1 MTFYACFLACLDSP
15 WLYAFIFLS
24 VSLNQFH
31 AYICFIF
38 CGKKGAQR
46 FSFCS
51 NATWVA
57 NPIGSYAENKS
68 ILYFFFSIS
77 SPQSST
83 LDCECGV
90 LDNTLQEEKE
100 RTMLLMA
107 SRIRSPRWYVQ
118 KIRHLLQFNL
128 GSVYHLL

>member
-1 MTFYACFLACLDSP
+1 MNMRVLFF
-15 WLYAFIFLS
+15 
-24 VSLNQFH
+24 
-31 AYICFIF
+31 
-38 CGKKGAQR
+38 GGRKGTR
-46 FSFCS
+46 GFSFCT

-57 NPIGSYAENKS
+57 NPIGSYAEIKS
-68 ILYFFFSIS
+68 ILHIFFSIS
-77 SPQSST
+77 SPKSST

-118 KIRHLLQFNL
+118 KISHLLQFIL
-128 GSVYHLL
+128 GSVYHIIIKKKVILTFN